1 MKIKTLLYK
10 GSQSIEVDAAI
21 EDKFAELLA
30 DGWKDHPH
38 ELGEETEAESR
49 PAKRGRKH
57 AAE

>member
-1 MKIKTLLYK
+1 MKIKTLLYR
-10 GSQSIEVDAAI
+10 GTQSIEVDAAI

-38 ELGEETEAESR
+38 ELGDVTEADTR
-49 PAKRGRKH
+49 PAKRGRKQ